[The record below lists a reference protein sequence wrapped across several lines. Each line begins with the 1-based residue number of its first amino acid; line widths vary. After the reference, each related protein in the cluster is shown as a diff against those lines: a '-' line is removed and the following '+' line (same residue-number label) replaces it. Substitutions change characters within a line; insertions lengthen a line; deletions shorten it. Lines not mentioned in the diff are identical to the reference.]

1 MGDVECEEQRAPCK
15 NHGALCVL
23 AEGNDEASV
32 EPHKEAAEEESDF
45 AEGNPHVMQNG
56 EEVVFH
62 KNYSSRFHFV
72 CAFCVW
78 KGFCGILCVMNL
90 PELLAPAGDR
100 ASFNAALKA
109 GADAIYIGIGRFN
122 MRRSQDGCL
131 HFNQI
136 PNLVEAAHQQGV
148 KLYVTLNTIVYQDEL
163 SELDATIARL
173 KAAGV
178 DAVIACD
185 WAVIQRA
192 KAAGIPVHI
201 STQMSASNAEAVK
214 FLASQG
220 AERVVLARECSL
232 ADIATI
238 VKESGVPIE
247 VFGHGAQCVATSGRC
262 FLSQFAYGCSS
273 SRGQCLQPCRRRYH
287 IKEVSDGEERG
298 ANAEF
303 EVGPSF
309 ILSAKDLCTLGML
322 PELIE
327 AGVASLKIEGR
338 ARNPEYVANVIKAYR
353 TALDAIAAGTYDEA
367 TRAACMRLVE
377 AVYHRPFAEGLL
389 RGRPGQAQFTDSDA
403 NLATEKK
410 LYLGVIRN
418 YYARHNVAEVLVHE
432 GILKPGTRIAIHGP
446 KTGVVDFTVG
456 PLRQDDQSPEAV
468 ERGAWATFVVPE
480 RVRPGDKVYFVVPA
494 VPTPLR

>member
-1 MGDVECEEQRAPCK
+1 MV
-15 NHGALCVL
+15 
-23 AEGNDEASV
+23 
-32 EPHKEAAEEESDF
+32 
-45 AEGNPHVMQNG
+45 
-56 EEVVFH
+56 
-62 KNYSSRFHFV
+62 
-72 CAFCVW
+72 
-78 KGFCGILCVMNL
+78 L

-100 ASFNAALKA
+100 ACFHAALEH
-109 GADAIYIGIGRFN
+109 GADAVYIGIGRFN

-136 PNLVEAAHQQGV
+136 PGMVKAAHEKGA
-148 KLYVTLNTIVYQDEL
+148 KLYVTLNTIVYQEEL
-163 SELDATIARL
+163 AELDRTIALL
-173 KAAGV
+173 KAAEV

-185 WAVIQRA
+185 WAVIRRA

-201 STQMSASNAEAVK
+201 STQMSASNVEAVK
-214 FLASQG
+214 FLAEQG

-232 ADIATI
+232 EDIAI
-238 VKESGVPIE
+238 IAKESGVPIE

-262 FLSQFAYGCSS
+262 FLSQLAYGCSS
-273 SRGQCLQPCRRRYH
+273 SRGKCLQPCRRRYH
-287 IKEVSDGEERG
+287 IREVSDGVEAG

-303 EVGPSF
+303 EVGTNF

-322 PELIE
+322 PELIQ

-338 ARNPEYVANVIKAYR
+338 ARNPEYVANVVKAYR
-353 TALDAIAAGTYDEA
+353 MALDAIVEGRYDAACQAE
-367 TRAACMRLVE
+367 CMRLVE

-389 RGRPGQAQFTDSDA
+389 RGRPGQSQFTDSDA
-403 NLATEKK
+403 NYATEKK

-432 GILKPGTRIAIHGP
+432 GILKPGIRLAVHGP

-456 PLRQDDQSPEAV
+456 TLRQDDETPAEV
-468 ERGAWATFVVPE
+468 HRGAWATFVVPE

-494 VPTPLR
+494 TPTALR

>member
-1 MGDVECEEQRAPCK
+1 
-15 NHGALCVL
+15 
-23 AEGNDEASV
+23 
-32 EPHKEAAEEESDF
+32 
-45 AEGNPHVMQNG
+45 
-56 EEVVFH
+56 
-62 KNYSSRFHFV
+62 
-72 CAFCVW
+72 
-78 KGFCGILCVMNL
+78 MNL

-100 ASFNAALKA
+100 ASFSAALKN
-109 GADAIYIGIGRFN
+109 GADAVYIGIGRFN

-136 PNLVEAAHQQGV
+136 PQMVEEAHAQNV
-148 KLYVTLNTIVYQDEL
+148 KLYVTLNTIVYQEEL
-163 SELDATIARL
+163 PELESTIACL

-201 STQMSASNAEAVK
+201 STQMSASNADAVR

-232 ADIATI
+232 EDITTI
-238 VKESGVPIE
+238 AKESGVPIE

-262 FLSQFAYGCSS
+262 FLSQLAYGCSS

-287 IKEVSDGEERG
+287 IQEVSDGAASG

-303 EVGPSF
+303 EIGPSF
-309 ILSAKDLCTLGML
+309 ILSAKDLCTLGIL
-322 PELIE
+322 PELVA
-327 AGVASLKIEGR
+327 AGVCSLKIEGR
-338 ARNPEYVANVIKAYR
+338 ARNPEYVANVVKAYR
-353 TALDAIAAGTYDEA
+353 IALDAIANGTYDESC
-367 TRAACMRLVE
+367 RLECMRLVE

-389 RGRPGQAQFTDSDA
+389 RGRPGQEQFTTSDA

-418 YYARHNVAEVLVHE
+418 YYARHQVAEVFVHE
-432 GILKPGTRIAIHGP
+432 GVLTPGTRIAIHGP
-446 KTGVVDFTVG
+446 KTGVVDFTVDA
-456 PLRQDDQSPEAV
+456 LRQDDLSPTSV
-468 ERGAWATFVVPE
+468 SRGEWATFVVPE

-494 VPTPLR
+494 VPMPLR

>member
-1 MGDVECEEQRAPCK
+1 
-15 NHGALCVL
+15 
-23 AEGNDEASV
+23 
-32 EPHKEAAEEESDF
+32 
-45 AEGNPHVMQNG
+45 
-56 EEVVFH
+56 
-62 KNYSSRFHFV
+62 
-72 CAFCVW
+72 
-78 KGFCGILCVMNL
+78 MNL

-163 SELDATIARL
+163 AELDATIACL

-287 IKEVSDGEERG
+287 IKEVSDGDERG

-309 ILSAKDLCTLGML
+309 ILSAKDLCTLNML

-338 ARNPEYVANVIKAYR
+338 ARNPEYVMTVVSAYR
-353 TALDAIAAGTYDEA
+353 EAVDAVRSGAFTKELSD
-367 TRAACMRLVE
+367 RLVE
-377 AVYHRPFAEGLL
+377 RTRRFFHREYSCGLYF
-389 RGRPGQAQFTDSDA
+389 GRPGQEQFTSGPNSFA
-403 NLATEKK
+403 K
-410 LYLGVIRN
+410 
-418 YYARHNVAEVLVHE
+418 EV
-432 GILKPGTRIAIHGP
+432 K
-446 KTGVVDFTVG
+446 
-456 PLRQDDQSPEAV
+456 
-468 ERGAWATFVVPE
+468 
-480 RVRPGDKVYFVVPA
+480 
-494 VPTPLR
+494 

>member
-1 MGDVECEEQRAPCK
+1 
-15 NHGALCVL
+15 
-23 AEGNDEASV
+23 
-32 EPHKEAAEEESDF
+32 
-45 AEGNPHVMQNG
+45 
-56 EEVVFH
+56 
-62 KNYSSRFHFV
+62 
-72 CAFCVW
+72 
-78 KGFCGILCVMNL
+78 MNL

-100 ASFNAALKA
+100 ASFNAALKQ

-136 PNLVEAAHQQGV
+136 PALVEAAHRQHA
-148 KLYVTLNTIVYQDEL
+148 KLYVTLNTIVYQEEL
-163 SELDATIARL
+163 PELERTIACL
-173 KAAGV
+173 KTAGV

-201 STQMSASNAEAVK
+201 STQMSASNVDAVR

-232 ADIATI
+232 EDIAVI
-238 VKESGVPIE
+238 AKEGGVPIE
-247 VFGHGAQCVATSGRC
+247 VFAHGAQCVATSGRC
-262 FLSQFAYGCSS
+262 FLSQMAYGCSS

-287 IKEVSDGEERG
+287 IQEVSDGSERG
-298 ANAEF
+298 ADAAF
-303 EVGPSF
+303 EIGPSF
-309 ILSAKDLCTLGML
+309 ILSAKDLCTLDLL
-322 PELIE
+322 PELVA

-353 TALDAIAAGTYDEA
+353 MALDAIAAGTYDEA
-367 TRAACMRLVE
+367 CRAACRKLVE

-389 RGRPGQAQFTDSDA
+389 RGRPGQEQFTTSDA

-418 YYARHNVAEVLVHE
+418 YYARHQVAEVLVHE
-432 GILKPGTRIAIHGP
+432 GVLKPGTRVAIHGP
-446 KTGVVDFTVG
+446 KTGVVDFVVDA
-456 PLRQDDQSPEAV
+456 LRQDDASPEAV
-468 ERGAWATFVVPE
+468 ARGAWATFVVPE